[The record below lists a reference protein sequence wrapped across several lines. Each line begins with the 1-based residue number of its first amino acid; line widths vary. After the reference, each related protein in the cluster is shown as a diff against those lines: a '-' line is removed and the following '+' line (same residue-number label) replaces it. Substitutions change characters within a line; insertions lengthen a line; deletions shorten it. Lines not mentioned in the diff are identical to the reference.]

1 MKSQPK
7 KKRNLSIGA
16 VKLRTWREGHE
27 MTLENVAQRLD
38 VTKQAI
44 SYWELG
50 DTLPRIYHMREL
62 VVIADI
68 AFMDWLKEA

>member
-1 MKSQPK
+1 
-7 KKRNLSIGA
+7 
-16 VKLRTWREGHE
+16 